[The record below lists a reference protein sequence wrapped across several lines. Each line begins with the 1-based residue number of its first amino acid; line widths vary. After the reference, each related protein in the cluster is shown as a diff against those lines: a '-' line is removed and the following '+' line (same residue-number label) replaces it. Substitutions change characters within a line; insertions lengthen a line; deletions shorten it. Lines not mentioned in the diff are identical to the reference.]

1 MEKVILN
8 AALYIKY
15 NGEFITFAKD
25 QKGQTLDSVQKKW
38 NQVIND
44 YYLVSEYMPDDQILN
59 AEMLA
64 NTLGA
69 LNYV

>member
-25 QKGQTLDSVQKKW
+25 QKGQTLNNVQKKW
-38 NQVIND
+38 EQITD
-44 YYLVSEYMPDDQILN
+44 AYYLASEYMPDDQILN
-59 AEMLA
+59 AEQLA
-64 NTLGA
+64 KALRE

>member
-25 QKGQTLDSVQKKW
+25 QKGQTLNNVQKEW
-38 NQVIND
+38 DQVIDD
-44 YYLVSEYMPDDQILN
+44 YHLASEYMPDDQILN
-59 AEMLA
+59 AELLV
-64 NTLGA
+64 NTLGH
-69 LNYV
+69 